1 MGERDEAAVRAK
13 GRTNDRRGQP
23 AILRARPSDVSGDP
37 LSARTGHTAPSQC
50 ENCGTVL
57 QGHYCHV
64 CGQRL
69 HNPLR
74 HFTHAVEEVLES
86 FWHLDGRVF
95 RTLADLFVPGRVA
108 ANYIAGHRVRYL
120 PPLRLFII
128 LSVITF
134 FVGRLTLHFDPSEA
148 IKVDA
153 GPQKKQ
159 GIVVGASDDGS
170 AAIRDAT
177 SIEEVLIKRT
187 EALKTLENARNDQEV
202 GWVLTH
208 VADFAEKEIDDRART
223 RMRELGAT
231 PEQMRALEPS
241 PADAGNAAR
250 PQSGAQVT
258 APTAGAAANNA
269 ATAPASKQPKV
280 EPGFLQRWFEQRM
293 IRLKENAELVK
304 EKPDEF
310 VRLVLSAVPGA
321 LFLLVPLFALCLK
334 LLYVRSGRGYLEH
347 LVIALYSHAML
358 LMALLL
364 TFLLVGLQSWSATP
378 TWLATAASV
387 VSALGLSIAMP
398 LYLLWMQKRV
408 YAQSWPK
415 TLLKFTVLGSVYS
428 VLLSFALVYAVLAG
442 MSG

>member
-1 MGERDEAAVRAK
+1 M
-13 GRTNDRRGQP
+13 
-23 AILRARPSDVSGDP
+23 
-37 LSARTGHTAPSQC
+37 SAHSPHATPSQC
-50 ENCGTVL
+50 ENCGTAL

-64 CGQRL
+64 CSQRA

-74 HFTHAVEEVLES
+74 HFTHALEEVLES

-95 RTLADLFVPGRVA
+95 RTLADLCVPGRLA

-128 LSVITF
+128 LSILTF
-134 FVGRLTLHFDPSEA
+134 FVGRLTLHFDPSETIKPSEA
-148 IKVDA
+148 IQVDA
-153 GPQKKQ
+153 GPQKQ
-159 GIVVGASDDGS
+159 PGVAVGASTDNDGA

-177 SIEEVLIKRT
+177 SVEQVLMKRA
-187 EALKTLENARNDQEV
+187 EALKSLEDARNDKDV

-208 VADFAEKEIDDRART
+208 VADFAKNEIDARARA

-231 PEQMRALEPS
+231 PEQMRALESS
-241 PADAGNAAR
+241 PADAGAATR
-250 PQSGAQVT
+250 TQNGAQAT
-258 APTAGAAANNA
+258 TAAAGTTVANGA
-269 ATAPASKQPKV
+269 ATAPASMQPNA
-280 EPGFLQRWFEQRM
+280 EAGFVQRWFERRT

-304 EKPDEF
+304 EKPDEL
-310 VRLVLSAVPGA
+310 VRLVLSAAPGA

-358 LMALLL
+358 LVALLF
-364 TFLLVGLQSWSATP
+364 TFLLVGLQSWSAAP
-378 TWLATAASV
+378 TWLSTTASV
-387 VSALGLSIAMP
+387 ASALGLSIAMP

-408 YAQSWPK
+408 YAQDWGK
-415 TLLKFTVLGSVYS
+415 TLLKFTLLGSVYS
-428 VLLSFALVYAVLAG
+428 VLLGFALVYAVLAG

>member
-1 MGERDEAAVRAK
+1 M
-13 GRTNDRRGQP
+13 
-23 AILRARPSDVSGDP
+23 
-37 LSARTGHTAPSQC
+37 SAHSPHATPSQC
-50 ENCGTVL
+50 ENCGTAL

-64 CGQRL
+64 CSQRA

-74 HFTHAVEEVLES
+74 HFTHALEEVLES

-95 RTLADLFVPGRVA
+95 RTLADLCVPGRLA

-128 LSVITF
+128 LSILTF
-134 FVGRLTLHFDPSEA
+134 FVGRLTLHFDPSETIKPSEA
-148 IKVDA
+148 IQVDA
-153 GPQKKQ
+153 GPQKKP
-159 GIVVGASDDGS
+159 GIAVGASTDDDGT

-177 SIEEVLIKRT
+177 SVEEVLIERS
-187 EALKTLENARNDQEV
+187 EALKSLEDAGNDKDV

-208 VADFAEKEIDDRART
+208 VADFAKKEIDDRARA

-231 PEQMRALEPS
+231 PEQMRALESS
-241 PADAGNAAR
+241 PADAGAATR
-250 PQSGAQVT
+250 TQNGAQAT
-258 APTAGAAANNA
+258 TAAAGTTVANGA
-269 ATAPASKQPKV
+269 ATAPASMQPNA
-280 EPGFLQRWFEQRM
+280 EAGFVQRWFERRT

-304 EKPDEF
+304 EKPDEL
-310 VRLVLSAVPGA
+310 VRLVLSAAPGA

-358 LMALLL
+358 LVALLF
-364 TFLLVGLQSWSATP
+364 TFLLVGLQSWSAAP
-378 TWLATAASV
+378 TWLSTTASV
-387 VSALGLSIAMP
+387 ASALGLSIAMP

-408 YAQSWPK
+408 YAQDWGK
-415 TLLKFTVLGSVYS
+415 TLLKFTLLGSVYS
-428 VLLSFALVYAVLAG
+428 VLLGFALVYAVLAG

>member
-1 MGERDEAAVRAK
+1 
-13 GRTNDRRGQP
+13 
-23 AILRARPSDVSGDP
+23 
-37 LSARTGHTAPSQC
+37 LSAHTGHAAPITQC
-50 ENCGTVL
+50 ENCGAVL

-64 CGQRL
+64 CGQRV

-74 HFTHAVEEVLES
+74 HFMHAVEEVFES

-128 LSVITF
+128 LSIITF
-134 FVGRLTLHFDPSEA
+134 FVGKLTLHFDPNDA
-148 IKVDA
+148 VKVDA
-153 GPQKKQ
+153 GSQKKQ
-159 GIVVGASDDGS
+159 GITIGASDDDGT

-177 SIEEVLIKRT
+177 SVEQVLLKRG
-187 EALKTLENARNDQEV
+187 EALKSLEEARNDEET

-208 VADFAEKEIDDRART
+208 VADFAEKEIDERART

-231 PEQMRALEPS
+231 PEQMRALEQS
-241 PADAGNAAR
+241 PADA
-250 PQSGAQVT
+250 SSAQGT
-258 APTAGAAANNA
+258 PPTAGTTAAKNA
-269 ATAPASKQPKV
+269 ATATARKQSKA
-280 EPGFLQRWFEQRM
+280 EPGFLQRWFEDRM

-304 EKPDEF
+304 KKPDEF
-310 VRLVLSAVPGA
+310 VRLVLGAAPGA

-358 LMALLL
+358 LMALLF
-364 TFLLVGLQSWSATP
+364 TFLLVGLQSWSAAP
-378 TWLATAASV
+378 TWLTTTASI

-408 YAQSWPK
+408 YAQGWGK
-415 TLLKFTVLGSVYS
+415 TLLKFLLLGGAYS
-428 VLLSFALVYAVLAG
+428 VLLTFALVYAVLAG